1 MKEIIETMLAGTRPE
16 KDIQAAYRGR
26 HLGDLPEILR
36 PDPAALRP
44 AAVLVPLIEHA
55 SALTVLLTRRTET
68 LPEHPG
74 QIAFPGGRV
83 EPVDNGVLDAAL
95 RETEEETGL
104 PRHFVRPVGY
114 LPQYHTITGYSVV
127 PVVGFV
133 RPGFTPRPDPTE
145 VAEIFEVPLDF
156 ILDPANQLRETREF
170 RGVDVSYYV
179 IPWRA
184 RGRDYRIWG
193 ATAAMLVDFALRV
206 NAAVSAHE
214 AQWTG

>member
-1 MKEIIETMLAGTRPE
+1 MKEIIEEMLAGTRPE
-16 KDIQAAYRGR
+16 KDIRAATRAK
-26 HLGDLPEILR
+26 HLGDLPESLR
-36 PDPAALRP
+36 PDLNALRP
-44 AAVLVPLIEHA
+44 AAVLVPLIEHP
-55 SALTVLLTRRTET
+55 SGLTVLLTRRTDT

-83 EPVDNGVLDAAL
+83 EPVDSGALDAAL

-114 LPQYHTITGYSVV
+114 LPQYVTITGYAVI

-156 ILDPANQLRETREF
+156 ILDPANRRRESRAVGDTQ
-170 RGVDVSYYV
+170 VSYDV
-179 IPWRA
+179 IPWSA
-184 RGRDYRIWG
+184 GGRDYRIWG
-193 ATAAMLVDFALRV
+193 ATAAMLVDFADMIAGHRARV
-206 NAAVSAHE
+206 SSL
-214 AQWTG
+214 

>member
-1 MKEIIETMLAGTRPE
+1 MLFRS
-16 KDIQAAYRGR
+16 AYRAAN
-26 HLGDLPEILR
+26 LGDLPESLR
-36 PDPAALRP
+36 PDLDTLRP
-44 AAVLVPLIEHA
+44 AAVLVPLVEHP
-55 SALTVLLTRRTET
+55 SGLTVLLTRRTDT

-83 EPVDNGVLDAAL
+83 EPVDNGPLDAAL

-114 LPQYHTITGYSVV
+114 LPQYVTVTGYSVI

-156 ILDPANQLRETREF
+156 IVDAANRRRETRVF
-170 RGVDVSYYV
+170 RDTRVSYYV
-179 IPWRA
+179 IDWSA
-184 RGRDYRIWG
+184 GGRDYRIWG
-193 ATAAMLVDFALRV
+193 ATAAMLVDFAERI
-206 NAAVSAHE
+206 AAHSANVSSA
-214 AQWTG
+214 